1 MESNY
6 NDNEK
11 DNTNIKVYNKSI
23 IVNKIKKYLAHID
36 KLLTKERKKIFIYY
50 LFGYLYSNID
60 FIKNYSKFKNTV
72 LAKICE
78 IENEIKN
85 EDNIY
90 SQRIK
95 RMTTLLLVNLT
106 DDNIYSQRIKTMTTN
121 LLVNLNEESVSSSEV

>member
-1 MESNY
+1 ME
-6 NDNEK
+6 
-11 DNTNIKVYNKSI
+11 TNNNNFEKSI

-72 LAKICE
+72 LSKICE
-78 IENEIKN
+78 IENEIKD

-106 DDNIYSQRIKTMTTN
+106 D
-121 LLVNLNEESVSSSEV
+121 ESVSPS